1 MKRTVVRYKVKPDRV
16 EENVRLVKD
25 VFAELQ
31 AKAPQGVHYM
41 TLNLGDGTFVHFAT
55 SESDDN
61 PIPKLDAFKAFTKDI
76 AGRCIEQPQS
86 AAATVVG
93 NYRMIGE

>member
-1 MKRTVVRYKVKPDRV
+1 MKRIVVRYKIKPDQI
-16 EENVRLVKD
+16 EENTRLVKN

-31 AKAPQGVHYM
+31 ARAPQGVRYM
-41 TLNLGDGTFVHFAT
+41 TLNLGDGNFVHFAT

-86 AAATVVG
+86 TAATIVG
-93 NYRMIGE
+93 NYRMIDE